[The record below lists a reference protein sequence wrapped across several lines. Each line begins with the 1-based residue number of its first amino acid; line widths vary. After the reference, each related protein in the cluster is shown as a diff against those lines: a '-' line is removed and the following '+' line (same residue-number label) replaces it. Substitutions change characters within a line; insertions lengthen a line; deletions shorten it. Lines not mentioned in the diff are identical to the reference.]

1 MRKFIDKSNLITYTS
16 GKYKGKIDWENN
28 IGKELYFEYE
38 DISGYIK
45 IIDYKKSKP
54 QGYITL
60 QYQDNIITTV
70 TPNLIHLKTPS
81 LFNKEKQS
89 NKFKYDTG
97 DIITKFNENIQVLE
111 QLHITYDK
119 SSARGY
125 KLKCVKCGYEYVSRE
140 QCISTCPVC
149 GRKAS
154 YSEKF
159 VYQMLIRANVN
170 FIPQKEF
177 DWLHNKYYDIYLPN
191 YNAIIEIHG
200 KQHYEPT
207 KLNRNETPEE
217 TYKNTKKNDRYK
229 KKMALQNGISYYV
242 IDTRESSKLF
252 DNTVKELSF
261 IDFSN
266 VSEIECEKFINQEK
280 IAKVCSLWND
290 GYDIEEIHNTLK
302 FSNQKIQ
309 TYLRLGNK
317 YGMCVYDKQ
326 LNMHNHKITNPN
338 K

>member
-1 MRKFIDKSNLITYTS
+1 MKKFIDKSNLATYIS
-16 GKYKGKIDWENN
+16 GKYKGKIYWENN
-28 IGKELYFEYE
+28 IGKELYFEYD

-54 QGYITL
+54 QGYVTL
-60 QYQDNIITTV
+60 QYKDNIITTT
-70 TPNLIHLKTPS
+70 TPNLIHLKIPS

-89 NKFKYDTG
+89 NKFKYNIG

-111 QLHITYDK
+111 QLHISYNN

-125 KLKCVKCGYEYVSRE
+125 KLKCLKCNYEYESRE
-140 QCISTCPVC
+140 ERMSTCPIC

-159 VYQMLIRANVN
+159 VYQMLIQAGIN

-177 DWLHNKYYDIYLPN
+177 DWLHNKYYDIYLPD
-191 YNAIIEIHG
+191 YNTIVEIHG
-200 KQHYEPT
+200 KQHYEPV
-207 KLNRNETPEE
+207 KLNKNETPEE
-217 TYKNTKKNDRYK
+217 TYDKTVKNDKLKREIAIK
-229 KKMALQNGISYYV
+229 NSLSYYV
-242 IDTRESSKLF
+242 IDARESLDLF
-252 DNTVKELSF
+252 KNTVEELLF

-266 VSEIECEKFINQEK
+266 VLELECEKAINK
-280 IAKVCSLWND
+280 DKVLPVCTLWNE
-290 GYDIEEIHNTLK
+290 GKDIKEIKSILK
-302 FSNQKIQ
+302 FSSQKIQ
-309 TYLRLGNK
+309 SYLRLGNK
-317 YGMCVYDKQ
+317 YGLCVYDKQ

>member
-1 MRKFIDKSNLITYTS
+1 MKKFIDKSNLTTYVS

-28 IGKELYFEYE
+28 IGKELYFEYD

-60 QYQDNIITTV
+60 QYQNNIITTI
-70 TPNLIHLKTPS
+70 TPNLIHLKIPS
-81 LFNKEKQS
+81 LFNKEKY
-89 NKFKYDTG
+89 NKEFKYNTG
-97 DIITKFNENIQVLE
+97 NIITKFNENIQVLE
-111 QLHITYDK
+111 QLHITYNS

-125 KLKCVKCGYEYVSRE
+125 KLKCLKCNYEYESRE
-140 QCISTCPVC
+140 ERLSTCPVC

-159 VYQMLIRANVN
+159 VCQMLTRANID
-170 FIPQKEF
+170 FTPQKEF

-191 YNAIIEIHG
+191 HNAIIEIHG
-200 KQHYEPT
+200 KQHYEST
-207 KLNRNETPEE
+207 QLNKTETPEE
-217 TYKNTKKNDRYK
+217 TYKRTKKNDRLK
-229 KKMALQNGISYYV
+229 KKIALQNGMSYYI
-242 IDTRESSKLF
+242 IDAREPSELYK
-252 DNTVKELSF
+252 NTIKELSF
-261 IDFSN
+261 NDFSN

-290 GYDIEEIHNTLK
+290 GYDIEEIHNILK

-317 YGMCVYDKQ
+317 YGMCVYDKE
-326 LNMHNHKITNPN
+326 LNMHNHKITHPN

>member
-1 MRKFIDKSNLITYTS
+1 MRKFIDKSVLTTYDS
-16 GKYKGKIDWENN
+16 GKYKGKVNWEENV
-28 IGKELYFEYE
+28 GKELYFEYD

-60 QYQDNIITTV
+60 QYKDNIITTA
-70 TPNLIHLKTPS
+70 TPNLTHLKIPS

-89 NKFKYDTG
+89 NKFKYNTG
-97 DIITKFNENIQVLE
+97 DIITKFNENIQVLK
-111 QLHITYDK
+111 QLYITYDK

-125 KLKCVKCGYEYVSRE
+125 KLKCLKCSYEYESRE
-140 QCISTCPVC
+140 QCVSTCPVC
-149 GRKAS
+149 GKKAS

-159 VYQMLIRANVN
+159 IFQMLIKAGIN

-177 DWLHNKYYDIYLPN
+177 DWLHNKYYDVYLPD
-191 YNAIIEIHG
+191 YNAIVEIHG
-200 KQHYEPT
+200 SQHYEPT

-217 TYKNTKKNDRYK
+217 TYKQTKKNDKFKRDT
-229 KKMALQNGISYYV
+229 ALQQGLSYYV
-242 IDTRESSKLF
+242 IDAREPSELF
-252 DNTVKELSF
+252 KNTAKILSF

-266 VSEIECEKFINQEK
+266 VLEVECEKFINQEK
-280 IAKVCSLWND
+280 ISKVCSLWND
-290 GYDIEEIHNTLK
+290 GYSIEEIHNTLK

-309 TYLRLGNK
+309 THLRLGNK

-326 LNMHNHKITNPN
+326 LNMSNHKIINPN

>member
-1 MRKFIDKSNLITYTS
+1 MKKFIDKSNLATYIS

-28 IGKELYFEYE
+28 IGKELYFEYD

-70 TPNLIHLKTPS
+70 TPNLIHLKIPS

-97 DIITKFNENIQVLE
+97 DIITKFNENILVLE

-125 KLKCVKCGYEYVSRE
+125 KLKCVKCGYEYESRE

-229 KKMALQNGISYYV
+229 KKMTLQNGISYYV

-290 GYDIEEIHNTLK
+290 EYDIEEIHNTLK

-309 TYLRLGNK
+309 TYLRLGNI

>member
-1 MRKFIDKSNLITYTS
+1 MKKFIDKSNLATYAS

-28 IGKELYFEYE
+28 IGKELYFEYD

-54 QGYITL
+54 QGYVTL
-60 QYQDNIITTV
+60 QYKGNIITTT
-70 TPNLIHLKTPS
+70 TPNLIHLKIPS

-89 NKFKYDTG
+89 NKFKYNVG
-97 DIITKFNENIQVLE
+97 DIITKFNENIQVIDR
-111 QLHITYDK
+111 LHITYNN

-125 KLKCVKCGYEYVSRE
+125 KLKCVKCRFEYESRE
-140 QCISTCPVC
+140 ERLSTCPVC
-149 GRKAS
+149 GRRAS

-159 VYQMLIRANVN
+159 VCQMLIRANVN

-177 DWLHNKYYDIYLPN
+177 DWLHNKYYDIYLPDH
-191 YNAIIEIHG
+191 NAIIEIHG

-207 KLNRNETPEE
+207 KLNKNESPEE
-217 TYKNTKKNDRYK
+217 TYKNTKKNDKLK
-229 KKMALQNGISYYV
+229 KKIALQNGMSYYI
-242 IDTRESSKLF
+242 IDAREPSELYK
-252 DNTVKELSF
+252 NTIKELSF

-266 VSEIECEKFINQEK
+266 VSEIECEKSIDQEK
-280 IAKVCSLWND
+280 ISKVCTLWNS
-290 GYDIEEIHNTLK
+290 GYDVEEIHSTLK
-302 FSNQKIQ
+302 FSKQKIQ
-309 TYLRLGNK
+309 TYLRLCNK
-317 YGMCVYDKQ
+317 YGMCIYDKQ

>member
-16 GKYKGKIDWENN
+16 GKYKGKINWEEN
-28 IGKELYFEYE
+28 IGKELYFEYD

-54 QGYITL
+54 QGYVTL
-60 QYQDNIITTV
+60 QYKNNTITTT
-70 TPNLIHLKTPS
+70 TPNLIHLKIPS

-89 NKFKYDTG
+89 NKFKYDAG

-125 KLKCVKCGYEYVSRE
+125 KLKCVKCGYEYESRE

-149 GRKAS
+149 GRKTS

-191 YNAIIEIHG
+191 HNAVIEIHG

-217 TYKNTKKNDRYK
+217 TYKKTKKNDRYK
-229 KKMALQNGISYYV
+229 KKMALQNSISYYV

-280 IAKVCSLWND
+280 IVKVCGLWND

-309 TYLRLGNK
+309 IYLRLGNK